1 MNLQVIAF
9 SEYTKDNSNAAAR
22 QFKEWMNSIGE
33 SIEILDIKMTSCQ
46 DNLRF
51 DGYDIVIR
59 DSILVTYRMLNDR

>member
-22 QFKEWMNSIGE
+22 QFKKWMNCMGE
-33 SIEILDIKMTSCQ
+33 NIEILDIKMTSCQ

-51 DGYDIVIR
+51 NGYNTVIR
-59 DSILVTYRMLNDR
+59 DSILVTYRVLNV